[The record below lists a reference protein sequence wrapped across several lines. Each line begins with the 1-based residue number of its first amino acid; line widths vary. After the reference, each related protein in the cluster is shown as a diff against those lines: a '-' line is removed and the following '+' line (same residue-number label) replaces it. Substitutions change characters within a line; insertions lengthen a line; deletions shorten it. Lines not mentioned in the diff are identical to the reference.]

1 MPQPAQLMPVRETVK
16 LTRLGFG
23 AATQG
28 GLFHSVPPEAAE
40 AVFQGAWDA
49 GIRYFDTAPWY
60 GFGSSEQ
67 RLGEFLRGKRGYVI
81 SSKVGRLLS
90 PDAPVHGSQLD
101 ANGQLVFQTPSQLNV
116 VYDYSYDGTLRSIE
130 ASLERMGLE
139 RIDIAFLHD
148 PDVIGV
154 TTSELMRGA
163 GKALTDLR
171 EQGLLS
177 AIGAGM
183 NQWQQPLEL
192 AQTGAFDVFLLASR
206 YTLLEQTALPLMQ
219 YCHMHQVAVV
229 IGGVYNSGLLT
240 KPSASA
246 RYDYAAVPPAL
257 LERALAL
264 ERVCLEFDV
273 PLRAAALHFAAAH
286 PTVASVLVAA
296 RSVTQ
301 LEDNVTMFQHPIPLA
316 LWASLREAGLID
328 PTTPEVL

>member
-1 MPQPAQLMPVRETVK
+1 MPQPDQLMPVRDSLE

-28 GLFHSVPPEAAE
+28 GLFNSVTPEAAR
-40 AVFQGAWDA
+40 AVFQAAWDA

-67 RLGEFLRGKRGYVI
+67 RLGEFLRGQDCVI

-90 PDAPVHGSQLD
+90 AEAPVHPSQLD
-101 ANGQLVFQTPSQLNV
+101 SSGQLVFQTPSPLNV
-116 VYDYSYDGTLRSIE
+116 VYDYSYDGAMRSIE
-130 ASLERMGLE
+130 ASLERTGLPS
-139 RIDIAFLHD
+139 IDIAFLHD
-148 PDVIGV
+148 PDVTGV

-163 GKALTDLR
+163 GKALIELR
-171 EQGLLS
+171 EQGILA

-206 YTLLEQTALPLMQ
+206 YTLLEQTALPFMD
-219 YCHMHQVAVV
+219 YCHMHSVSVV

-246 RYDYAAVPPAL
+246 RYDYGAVPPAT

-264 ERVCLEFDV
+264 ERICAEFDV
-273 PLRAAALHFAAAH
+273 PLRSAALQFAAAH
-286 PTVASVLVAA
+286 PAVASVLVAA
-296 RSVTQ
+296 RSVAQ
-301 LEDNVTMFQHPIPLA
+301 LEDNVAMFQHPIPPA

-328 PTTPEVL
+328 PDAPEVL